1 MKTSIILLSALS
13 MTMASFKNIQSEDH
27 LTKADAAAERMAMNV
42 VSALRH
48 RSLKEYT
55 VLFPSLEEFLEIM
68 DRNSAFYGPYLK
80 EAKEEFEVHYTKEVL
95 PELNQS
101 FKSVIAQ
108 GIKAGIDW
116 STIKLVGVE
125 FSEEHKGSTSHA
137 LITISSNGKEHKLE
151 FEKALFINGEW
162 KVSQYLKFI

>member
-27 LTKADAAAERMAMNV
+27 LTKA
-42 VSALRH
+42 
-48 RSLKEYT
+48 T

-108 GIKAGIDW
+108 GIKSGIDW
-116 STIKLVGVE
+116 STIKLVAVE
-125 FSEEHKGSTSHA
+125 FSEEHKGSASHA
-137 LITISSNGKEHKLE
+137 VIAISSNGKEYKLE

-162 KVSQYLKFI
+162 KVSQSLKFI